1 MITIK
6 LPAQLRAMA
15 DGRKTLDVDAATL
28 GEAFPRLDAAAPMIR
43 SQVLDDA
50 GNVRAF
56 VGLFVNAEQVSAL
69 GDGALALPPGSQ
81 IAIVMAVAGG

>member
-1 MITIK
+1 MITFK
-6 LPAQLRAMA
+6 LPTQLRAMA
-15 DGRKTLDVDAATL
+15 AGRKTIEVDAATL
-28 GEAFPRLDAAAPMIR
+28 GDAFRRMDETAPMIR

-56 VGLFVNAEQVSAL
+56 VGVFVNAEQLTAL
-69 GDGALALPPGSQ
+69 DDGAHVLPPGSQ

>member
-6 LPAQLRAMA
+6 LPTQLRAMA
-15 DGRKTLDVDAATL
+15 DGRKTIEVDAATL
-28 GEAFPRLDAAAPMIR
+28 GEAFRRMDQTAPMIR

-56 VGLFVNAEQVSAL
+56 VGIFVNSEQLTAL
-69 GDGALALPPGSQ
+69 DDGARALPPGSQ